1 MQKIKINFESIYKYL
16 VTAVLIV
23 VPLFPKFPS
32 IRIPGTYVAVR
43 LEDFLLLFVL
53 AVFAIP
59 LLKNLKE
66 IIKNNV
72 SRSILLFLAIG
83 LVSLMSGIFLTQSVE
98 LKIGLLHWVRRIEYL
113 SLFFIGFVYIRRIKD
128 SNYFFEYIIKILLLI
143 NVIVFLYGMGQKY
156 FEFPIIVTQNEEYS
170 KGIALRWIPGAHI
183 NSTFAGHYDLASFM
197 VLIMPI
203 FITAFFVF
211 RDEVIQDQKKQITS
225 RFKIY
230 YFVRNRISKIIL
242 GVSTLFGFWLMSV
255 AVSRISIVAFIL
267 AVSVSLFLVKKYKE
281 IILVGVISV
290 LIFGTAPDLQVRY
303 KRIFDVVKQKIS
315 SVVVVYAQEGGNVN
329 EDRSTSIRL
338 NVEWPRAIRAFNKN
352 PMLGTGYSSITLA
365 TDNDYLRALGET
377 GSLGLLSFLLIF
389 IYLYKHLKSYVFDNS
404 KKSIFIAGYIGSTIG
419 IIMTAIFIDIFEAS
433 KFAIIYWMFT
443 GFVVGSVKNKYEQIN

>member
-1 MQKIKINFESIYKYL
+1 MQKIKINFESVYKYL
-16 VTAVLIV
+16 ITAILIV

-43 LEDFLLLFVL
+43 LEDFLLLFAL
-53 AVFAIP
+53 SIFAIP

-143 NVIVFLYGMGQKY
+143 NVIVFIYGMGQKY

-170 KGIALRWIPGAHI
+170 KGVALRWVPGAHI

-197 VLIMPI
+197 VLIMPT

-211 RDEVIQDQKKQITS
+211 RDKV
-225 RFKIY
+225 
-230 YFVRNRISKIIL
+230 SKIIL
-242 GVSTLFGFWLMSV
+242 GLSTLFGFWLMSV

-404 KKSIFIAGYIGSTIG
+404 TKSIFIAGYIGSTIG